1 MVLQKSHV
9 DNLNHIYSITYAT
22 ELNIKMAVLLKF
34 NWAYDASKNNII
46 KHYQLHWSTSVFETD
61 RYDSIDMSIL
71 YSVFI
76 PSLQVSLLYCQ
87 SSGQSI
93 MAKHPN
99 LTTKVAMRFPSTAMS
114 FLENDTSYSICWYTE
129 RPRKW
134 RQNQNPAPP
143 NLIQSPNRLLNQ
155 TPCFRRLW
163 PIKRLSW
170 CTECSSSPLL
180 SSVSFYWFCSYCWRK
195 S

>member
-1 MVLQKSHV
+1 MVLQKPHV
-9 DNLNHIYSITYAT
+9 YNPNHIYSITYAT
-22 ELNIKMAVLLKF
+22 ELNLKMAVFLKF
-34 NWAYDASKNNII
+34 NWAYGASKNN

-76 PSLQVSLLYCQ
+76 PSLQVALLYCQ
-87 SSGQSI
+87 SYGQSI

-99 LTTKVAMRFPSTAMS
+99 LTTKVSMRFPSTAMS
-114 FLENDTSYSICWYTE
+114 FLENDTSHSICWYTE
-129 RPRKW
+129 LPRKW
-134 RQNQNPAPP
+134 RQNQKPAAP

-155 TPCFRRLW
+155 KPCFRRSW

>member
-1 MVLQKSHV
+1 MVLQKSQV
-9 DNLNHIYSITYAT
+9 YNLNHIYSITYAT
-22 ELNIKMAVLLKF
+22 ELNIKMAVFLKF
-34 NWAYDASKNNII
+34 NWAHDASKHN
-46 KHYQLHWSTSVFETD
+46 KQLSTSVFETD

-71 YSVFI
+71 NSVFI
-76 PSLQVSLLYCQ
+76 PSLALLYCQ

-99 LTTKVAMRFPSTAMS
+99 LPTKVAMSFPSTAMS
-114 FLENDTSYSICWYTE
+114 FLDNDTSHSICWYTE
-129 RPRKW
+129 LPRKW
-134 RQNQNPAPP
+134 RQNQKPAAP

-155 TPCFRRLW
+155 KPCFRRSW
-163 PIKRLSW
+163 PIRRLSW